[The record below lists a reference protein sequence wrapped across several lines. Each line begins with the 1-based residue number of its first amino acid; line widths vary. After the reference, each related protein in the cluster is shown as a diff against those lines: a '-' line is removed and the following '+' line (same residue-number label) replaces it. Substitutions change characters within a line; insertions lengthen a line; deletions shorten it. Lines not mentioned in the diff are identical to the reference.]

1 MQYTGKLVNKFVSNR
16 KMSASRNSRYLLDYK
31 LTKIVRLVRKMKRT
45 IEQEGL
51 GSGQLTK
58 TIEECLKLDQIQ
70 ELNASRK
77 PFSINQ
83 LQADSFVY
91 DSNRFAVSVLVA
103 LSSSYQDL
111 LNQLNSDSE
120 TEKADNQCVSAEV
133 FVKIE

>member
-1 MQYTGKLVNKFVSNR
+1 
-16 KMSASRNSRYLLDYK
+16 MSASRNSRYLLDYK

-70 ELNASRK
+70 ELNGSRK

-83 LQADSFVY
+83 FEADSFLH
-91 DSNRFAVSVLVA
+91 DSNRFAVSVLMA

-111 LNQLNSDSE
+111 LNQLNNDSE
-120 TEKADNQCVSAEV
+120 TEKADKQCVSAEV

>member
-1 MQYTGKLVNKFVSNR
+1 MQYTGKLVNKFVSNL
-16 KMSASRNSRYLLDYK
+16 KMSASRNSQYLLDYK

-58 TIEECLKLDQIQ
+58 IFEQCLKLDQIQ

-120 TEKADNQCVSAEV
+120 TEKADNQCVPAEV